1 MFRPISVVML
11 TKNSSRYLEE
21 VLTAL
26 KDFDEVV
33 IVDNG
38 STDKTIHIVKQ
49 FENVNLY
56 EHPFIGF
63 GPLKQYAVSLAKNDW
78 ILSLDSDELLTPELV
93 SEILAL
99 DMQKDRVYAVKR
111 DNYYGDKH
119 IRCCGWEND
128 YVLRM
133 FNKTVT
139 NFDDKQVHEKLLV
152 GNLDIVQLRN
162 TMKHYA
168 YDSAEALLAKM
179 QHYSSLYA
187 KEHVGFKQSSVS
199 KAYGRA
205 LFAFLKNYILQKGFL
220 CGYEGLLISLSNANG
235 VFYKYVKLLEESK
248 KITNSLIITTYNRPE
263 ALEVVLKSVLTQT
276 RFPDEIL
283 VADDGSTQETQILI
297 DAISKTTIIPI
308 KHIWQEDKG
317 FRVASIRNAAI
328 REATGD
334 YLIFID
340 GDMILDKHFIH
351 DHLVS
356 SCKGVF
362 VQGTRV
368 LLDEE
373 KTTEVIREVNPNFSC
388 CSKGL
393 KNRKN
398 AIRSS
403 VLHTLFTKKTSNKIK
418 GIKTCNFSLYK
429 EDAYKVNGF
438 NEAFV
443 GWGRED
449 SEFAVRL
456 MNADMKRK
464 NIKFYA
470 ITYHLYHVEN
480 PRELLVENE
489 KILDEAISMK
499 KTWCEKGLV

>member
-1 MFRPISVVML
+1 ML
-11 TKNSSRYLEE
+11 TKNSSKYLEE

-38 STDKTIHIVKQ
+38 STDESVSIAKQ
-49 FENVNLY
+49 FKNVNVY

-78 ILSLDSDELLTPELV
+78 ILSIDSDELLTPELV
-93 SEILAL
+93 SEIFAL
-99 DMQKDRVYAVKR
+99 DIEKNVVCAIKR
-111 DNYYGDKH
+111 DNYYGQKH

-128 YVLRM
+128 YVLRF

-139 NFDDKQVHEKLLV
+139 NFDDKQVHEKLLTDHI
-152 GNLDIVQLRN
+152 NIIKLKY
-162 TMKHYA
+162 TMKHYT
-168 YDSAEALLAKM
+168 YDSAEALLAKI

-187 KEHVGFKQSSVS
+187 KEHVGSKQSSIS

-205 LFAFLKNYILQKGFL
+205 LFAFFKNYILQKGFL

-276 RFPDEIL
+276 RLPDEIL
-283 VADDGSTQETQILI
+283 VADDGSTEETKLLI
-297 DAISKTTIIPI
+297 DSVSKTTKIPI

-328 REATGD
+328 RDATGD

-340 GDMILDKHFIH
+340 GDMVLNKYFIH

-356 SCKGVF
+356 SHKGVF
-362 VQGTRV
+362 IQGTRV
-368 LLDEE
+368 LLDEN
-373 KTTEVIREVNPNFSC
+373 KTREVLKEDQPNFHCFSA
-388 CSKGL
+388 GL
-393 KNRKN
+393 RNRKN

-403 VLHTLFTKKTSNKIK
+403 VLHTLFTKTTSNKIK

-456 MNADMKRK
+456 MNADVKRK
-464 NIKFYA
+464 DIKFYA
-470 ITYHLYHVEN
+470 ITYHLYHEEN
-480 PRELLVENE
+480 PRELLAENE
-489 KILDEAISMK
+489 KRLDEAISMK
-499 KTWCEKGLV
+499 KTWSEKGLI